1 MSVSPAAEPSPPRGS
16 LFSQQQTRVCQHFQ
30 VEGRTQL
37 ASPAPC
43 LVPSPFSH
51 PSELPSLDLC
61 NHCVPFFSLLL
72 PEPPQYCHFHCCL
85 NHPVSPCYSHL
96 ALCTQVRGLF
106 IDLTRLY
113 LNHTYAAKQPHRNPR
128 NHSFSC
134 VCVTG
139 LKDCS

>member
-51 PSELPSLDLC
+51 LSELPSLDLC
-61 NHCVPFFSLLL
+61 NRCVPSLSLLL
-72 PEPPQYCHFHCCL
+72 SKPITVVQFFTT
-85 NHPVSPCYSHL
+85 VSNILSLHSPLS
-96 ALCTQVRGLF
+96 LCTQVRGLF
-106 IDLTRLY
+106 IHGTELY

-139 LKDCS
+139 LNDCS